1 MPTLRVLVVE
11 DEPATRELLSAILRD
26 DGYDVEAVADGRDAL
41 KVAANSRPDLVLLD
55 CALPGSNGVDVAR
68 RLRQDSNLPIIFVTG
83 ADSTEDIREGFKVG
97 ADDYIVK
104 PFDSEELSWRVRAV
118 LRRSGRTVAQRWEF
132 GDLVVD
138 EGTRSATRA
147 GELVP
152 LTATEFDMLALLV
165 RNRTR
170 VVPKTQ
176 MLGLWGHGTDEH
188 TLEVHMSSLR
198 RKLEA
203 HGPRVIHTVRGVGYV
218 LRDERRAAPR

>member
-1 MPTLRVLVVE
+1 MPRLRVLVVE
-11 DEPATRELLSAILRD
+11 DEQATRDLLSAILSD
-26 DGYDVEAVADGRDAL
+26 DGYEVVTVADGTEAL
-41 KVAANSRPDLVLLD
+41 KSAAELRPDLVLLD

-68 RLRQDSNLPIIFVTG
+68 RLRQGSNLPIIFVTG
-83 ADSTEDIREGFKVG
+83 ADSTEDIREGFRVG

-118 LRRSGRTVAQRWEF
+118 LRRSGHTVAQRWEF

-138 EGTRSATRA
+138 EATRSVTRGQA
-147 GELVP
+147 PVT

-176 MLGLWGHGTDEH
+176 LLGLWGHEADDH
-188 TLEVHMSSLR
+188 TLEVHMSTLR

-203 HGPRVIHTVRGVGYV
+203 NGPRIIHTVRGVGYV
-218 LRDERRAAPR
+218 VRDADSR